1 MPATDHLPLPD
12 SAPPPAPPASAP
24 ALPAEWQRLRHY
36 AGGALLVLCFA
47 LFGWQAWRGRDPAPV
62 TVQPLAQPGGGEIRV
77 QVAGAVATPGVYRL
91 APGDRVEDAVR
102 AAGGLAPDADAARVN
117 LAQRLRDEQRLDI
130 PASGQAPAGEGQAGD
145 PAATPGAP
153 GALPPSGPSGPNG
166 ITPAG
171 GPVRDGSGDRP
182 IDRVN
187 VNTASTAELEAL
199 PGIGPVTAR
208 RIVEYRETRG
218 PIRSLEQLREAGV
231 SEPLLRR
238 AAGRLAFE

>member
-1 MPATDHLPLPD
+1 MPATEHVPLPD
-12 SAPPPAPPASAP
+12 PSPPAVPPAPAP
-24 ALPAEWQRLRHY
+24 SLPAEWQRLRRY

-102 AAGGLAPDADAARVN
+102 AAGGFAPDADTARVN
-117 LAQRLRDEQRLDI
+117 LAQRVRDEQRLEI
-130 PASGQAPAGEGQAGD
+130 PASGQAPAGEGPPGA
-145 PAATPGAP
+145 PAAPPAGP
-153 GALPPSGPSGPNG
+153 GALPPSGTGG
-166 ITPAG
+166 VTPAG
-171 GPVRDGSGDRP
+171 GPGWSGSGDRP
-182 IDRVN
+182 NDRVN

>member
-1 MPATDHLPLPD
+1 MPATEHVPLPD
-12 SAPPPAPPASAP
+12 PSPPAVPPAPAP
-24 ALPAEWQRLRHY
+24 PLPAEWQRLRRY

-62 TVQPLAQPGGGEIRV
+62 AVQPLVQPGGGEIRV

-102 AAGGLAPDADAARVN
+102 AAGGFAPDADTARVN
-117 LAQRLRDEQRLDI
+117 LAQRVRDEQRLEI
-130 PASGQAPAGEGQAGD
+130 PASGQAPAGTGGV
-145 PAATPGAP
+145 
-153 GALPPSGPSGPNG
+153 
-166 ITPAG
+166 TPAG
-171 GPVRDGSGDRP
+171 GPGWSGSGDRP
-182 IDRVN
+182 NDRVN

-208 RIVEYRETRG
+208 RIVDYRETRG

-231 SEPLLRR
+231 SELLLRR